1 MKGQGM
7 NVNEIPVLIIGFNRP
22 SLTRALIQSLS
33 EIRPNQ
39 IYFAVDGPRTGNQQ
53 DKQLVTE
60 VKRVAHEIDWPC
72 EVHTLF
78 RDKNLGLK
86 NAVIGAIDWIFE
98 SEKQAIILEDDCH
111 PITDFFEFCA
121 ETLSKFE
128 SDERVMQI
136 SGNCFVQVS
145 DENSHRYY
153 FSTINDI
160 WGWATWKRA
169 WERFEEEIPDFNSM
183 ELEEKLESYFKN
195 EQISRWFK
203 RYVKEADSSDSQV
216 WSTHWTLTLINNMGL
231 TVVPQTNLV
240 ENVGFTT
247 DATHYTGGA
256 FEKYQKFKTQGIQ
269 SNTYPTEVLPNKAL
283 DEERFSLIRTTD
295 LNLRRFNLAREEIR
309 AIALR
314 DLPKSLVTRLRLIK
328 NSFRNG

>member
-72 EVHTLF
+72 ELHTLF

-86 NAVIGAIDWIFE
+86 KAVIGAIDWIFE
-98 SEKQAIILEDDCH
+98 SEEQAIILEDDCH

-256 FEKYQKFKTQGIQ
+256 FEKYQKFQ
-269 SNTYPTEVLPNKAL
+269 PNK
-283 DEERFSLIRTTD
+283 D
-295 LNLRRFNLAREEIR
+295 N
-309 AIALR
+309 
-314 DLPKSLVTRLRLIK
+314 
-328 NSFRNG
+328 